1 MKKRTTTVAVIAVAA
16 VAVAAGAFFF
26 VPGNT
31 TDTVS
36 VTGTGSSDSF
46 QKYTPEVVSSAT
58 ADETVV
64 LFFHAAWCST
74 CKLLADD
81 ITANAGSIPDNV
93 QILLVDFDTATDLKQ
108 RYGVTLQH
116 TLVQVDS
123 DGNALEQWHLTR
135 TLDELLD
142 SLV

>member
-1 MKKRTTTVAVIAVAA
+1 MKKRRSPIVVAA
-16 VAVAAGAFFF
+16 VALAVAAFFF
-26 VPGNT
+26 AQSAATDPGQ
-31 TDTVS
+31 
-36 VTGTGSSDSF
+36 VTAAGSARSF
-46 QKYTPEVVSSAT
+46 QEYTPEAVSLAT

-64 LFFHAAWCST
+64 LFFHAVWCST

-81 ITANAGSIPDNV
+81 ITANVDRIPDDL

-116 TLVQVDS
+116 TLVQLDS
-123 DGNALEQWHLTR
+123 NGDAVEQWHLIR
-135 TLDELLD
+135 TLDDLLD

>member
-1 MKKRTTTVAVIAVAA
+1 MKKRTPIIVVAG
-16 VAVAAGAFFF
+16 VAVAAGAILLAQST
-26 VPGNT
+26 T
-31 TDTVS
+31 TDPAP
-36 VTGTGSSDSF
+36 VTAVGSSAAF
-46 QKYTPEVVSSAT
+46 QEYTPEAVSSAT
-58 ADETVV
+58 TDATVV
-64 LFFHAAWCST
+64 LFFHATWCST

-81 ITANAGSIPDNV
+81 ITANADSIPDDV

-123 DGNALEQWHLTR
+123 NGDAIEQWHLTR
-135 TLDELLD
+135 TLGELLD

>member
-1 MKKRTTTVAVIAVAA
+1 MNKRTSIIVVAG
-16 VAVAAGAFFF
+16 VAVAAGAIFLAQS
-26 VPGNT
+26 T
-31 TDTVS
+31 ATDPARLTAA
-36 VTGTGSSDSF
+36 GSSASF
-46 QKYTPEVVSSAT
+46 QEYTPEAVSSAT

-64 LFFHAAWCST
+64 LFFHATWCST

-81 ITANAGSIPDNV
+81 ITANADSIPDDV

-123 DGNALEQWHLTR
+123 NGDAIEQWHLTR
-135 TLDELLD
+135 TLGELLD

>member
-1 MKKRTTTVAVIAVAA
+1 MNKRTSIIVVAG
-16 VAVAAGAFFF
+16 VAVAAGAIFLAQS
-26 VPGNT
+26 T
-31 TDTVS
+31 ATDPARLTAA
-36 VTGTGSSDSF
+36 GSSASF
-46 QKYTPEVVSSAT
+46 QEYTPEAVSSAT

-64 LFFHAAWCST
+64 LFFHATWCST

-81 ITANAGSIPDNV
+81 ITANADSIPDDV

-123 DGNALEQWHLTR
+123 NGDAIEQWHLTR
-135 TLDELLD
+135 TLGELID

>member
-1 MKKRTTTVAVIAVAA
+1 MKKQTPTIVVAA
-16 VAVAAGAFFF
+16 VALAGGAVFFAQSAATDPAQVTAAGSTA
-26 VPGNT
+26 
-31 TDTVS
+31 
-36 VTGTGSSDSF
+36 SF
-46 QKYTPEVVSSAT
+46 QEYTPEAMSSAT

-64 LFFHAAWCST
+64 LFFHATWCST

-81 ITANAGSIPDNV
+81 ITANADSIPDDV

-123 DGNALEQWHLTR
+123 NGDAVEQWHLTR
-135 TLDELLD
+135 TLDDLLD